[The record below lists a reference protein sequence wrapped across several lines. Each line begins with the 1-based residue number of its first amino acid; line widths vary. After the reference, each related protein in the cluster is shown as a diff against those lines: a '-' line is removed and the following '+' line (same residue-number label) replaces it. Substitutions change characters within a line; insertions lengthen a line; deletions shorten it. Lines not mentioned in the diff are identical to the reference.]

1 MILGIAT
8 VFATYASVRFYEH
21 HRKNR
26 RNDAHGK
33 AGIKNGLT
41 IGQEETPE
49 PFSEDQLLAETDENK
64 KNKHYVAMS
73 GVSIGFATV
82 RVFCPPLTLPTIL
95 IFTYTAI
102 PYLRQ
107 TEKSL
112 LKDKK
117 VDGYVLY
124 SIADMMMLGLG
135 AYAAAS
141 VGIGLLHLSKYI
153 LSNAKDRFKRQLID
167 VFSQQPDKVW
177 VIKNGVEVQVSIDQV
192 KENDI
197 LVVAAG
203 DIIPVDGTVID
214 GVAAVDQKVLTGES
228 QPVDKTVD
236 TRVFA
241 STMVL
246 SGQIHI
252 RMEKSGQ
259 ETVVAKIGEI
269 INQSIDFNG
278 NKELKGEKWADTFTT
293 PTLALA
299 LLSWPFLGPVG
310 VVGILYCHIA
320 NTVRVVAPLSTL
332 RYLNAAMENGILV
345 KDGHALEELTN
356 IDTIIFDK
364 TGTLTQ
370 EVPEVGEIILCGSRY
385 TRNDILFFAA
395 AAEQKSIHP
404 IAKAI
409 LRKAE
414 DKQMVL
420 PKIEDSSY
428 DVGYG
433 ISVEVDGKII
443 QVGSIRFMQMKAIK
457 IPKTMQDKM
466 DRALAM
472 GYSVIML
479 AIDSKLEG
487 MLEIHTIVRPEAEK
501 AVQVLRERGIKCI
514 AIVSGDHEAPT
525 RVLANALGMDN
536 YFHDILPEE
545 KAAIVERLQK
555 KGKKVAVVGD
565 GVNDAIAMEKAD
577 ISISLSGAST
587 IATDVAQVVLMDG
600 SLMHIPDLIEL
611 SRGLDKNLSRSLIL
625 NIIPNIIALN
635 GVLFF
640 RFGMLTTML
649 VSQSP
654 LVLGTINA
662 LFPVN
667 GKSAHSP
674 DSLADNK
681 EKTMLFDKI
690 DLSKE
695 NPQASVL

>member
-1 MILGIAT
+1 MIIGIAT
-8 VFATYASVRFYEH
+8 VFATYASIRFYEH
-21 HRKNR
+21 HRKNQK
-26 RNDAHGK
+26 NDVHGK
-33 AGIKNGLT
+33 AGIKNELT
-41 IGQEETPE
+41 VGQEEASE
-49 PFSEDQLLAETDENK
+49 PFLEDQLLARTDENK
-64 KNKHYVAMS
+64 KNQHYVAMS
-73 GVSIGFATV
+73 GVSVGFATA
-82 RVFCPPLTLPTIL
+82 RIFCPLLTLPTIL
-95 IFTYTAI
+95 VFTYTAI

-107 TEKSL
+107 TEKSV

-135 AYAAAS
+135 AYATAS

-167 VFSQQPDKVW
+167 VFSQQPEKVW
-177 VIKNGVEVQVSIDQV
+177 VIKNGVEIQVSIDQV

-228 QPVDKTVD
+228 QPVDKMVD
-236 TRVFA
+236 ARVFA

-252 RMEKSGQ
+252 CMEKSGQ

-320 NTVRVVAPLSTL
+320 NTIRVVAPLSTL
-332 RYLNAAMENGILV
+332 RYLNTAMENGILV

-370 EVPEVGEIILCGSRY
+370 EIPEVGEIILCGNRY

-395 AAEQKSIHP
+395 TAEQKSIHP

-487 MLEIHTIVRPEAEK
+487 ILEIHTIVRPEAKK

-525 RVLANALGMDN
+525 RVLANSLGMDN
-536 YFHDILPEE
+536 YFYDILPEE
-545 KAAIVERLQK
+545 KAEIVERLQK
-555 KGKKVAVVGD
+555 EGKKVAVVGD
-565 GVNDAIAMEKAD
+565 GVNDVIAMEKAD

-587 IATDVAQVVLMDG
+587 IATDVAQVILMDG

-611 SRGLDKNLSRSLIL
+611 SRGLDENLSRSLIL

-654 LVLGTINA
+654 LVLGTVNA

-667 GKSAHSP
+667 GKSARSP

-681 EKTMLFDKI
+681 KKTMLSENT

-695 NPQASVL
+695 NPQISVL